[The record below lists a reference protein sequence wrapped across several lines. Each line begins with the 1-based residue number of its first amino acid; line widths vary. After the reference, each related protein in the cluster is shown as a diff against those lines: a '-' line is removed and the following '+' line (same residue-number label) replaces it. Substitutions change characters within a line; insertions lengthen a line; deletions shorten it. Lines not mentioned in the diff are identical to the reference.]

1 MRSKSTIV
9 LCIVLTL
16 EASLFAGNLQKVH
29 PLDSPLYR
37 NLATLYILQGKALPS
52 TSLPYNE
59 DEAKRLLERI
69 DRTKLA
75 SNAERVL
82 YEAILEEL
90 EPNRKQAGNLGY
102 DMDLTLTGEL
112 YAHTKT
118 SDFNTEQDWTY
129 GYGER
134 KSLGTLSFET
144 WPVDSFYSYFELS
157 LTNNFGKLDNTE
169 TPFPNVQPN
178 SLYGKSPLTTN
189 IIMVAPNELY
199 TIDLNFPYRA
209 FVSLGSEH
217 WSLQVG
223 RDKLSWGAGKSG
235 NLMVSN
241 TMPYQQFGRFT
252 TGFDRFKY
260 TLLSSFY
267 THPQIFAYQNT
278 DSTAPYYN
286 AGANAQDLLGDGIKM
301 FLAHR
306 VEFRFLQDKLGLA
319 ISESMMYQSA
329 SGSID
334 LRFLN
339 PVGFYHNQ
347 YIRGNSNSMLV
358 FEADYT
364 PVKALNLYAQLAI
377 DEIAFGE
384 DVPPMA
390 NSKPNA
396 FGYLAGVQGA
406 LGLGKG
412 VFTYSLEG
420 AYTDPFL
427 YMREQ
432 YNPATKQFGVGY
444 DVIVRVLSNSMENL
458 RYWQGYPYG
467 GDAIVAH
474 LNLGYERP
482 DKERYEASAL
492 FMVHGILDINS
503 TWTLYSGS
511 ESLVTTPTTV
521 NPFDT
526 SETGTVSYTLL
537 PTFLAEYS
545 LNKNLSGMVHI
556 ALPMIW
562 NKGNV
567 AKSLTYDIQLS
578 AGITYSF

>member
-1 MRSKSTIV
+1 MRSKSTILISTV
-9 LCIVLTL
+9 LISSTL
-16 EASLFAGNLQKVH
+16 LWAGNLQKVH

-59 DEAKRLLERI
+59 DEAKRLLDRI
-69 DRTKLA
+69 DKTNLT
-75 SNAERVL
+75 SEAEQAL
-82 YEAILEEL
+82 YEAIRKEL
-90 EPNRKQAGNLGY
+90 QPSRKQAGNLGY
-102 DMDLTLTGEL
+102 DISLDLTTEV
-112 YAHTKT
+112 YAHTNT
-118 SDFNTEQDWTY
+118 SDFTAEQDWTY

-134 KSLGTLSFET
+134 KSLGNLSFET

-157 LTNNFGKLDNTE
+157 LMNNFGVLDQFE
-169 TPFPNVQPN
+169 TSLPNEQPN
-178 SLYGKSPLTTN
+178 TLYGKSPLTTN
-189 IIMVAPNELY
+189 IIMVAPNRIEN
-199 TIDLNFPYRA
+199 IDLNFPYRA

-217 WSLQVG
+217 WNIQVG

-241 TMPYQQFGRFT
+241 NMPYQQFGRFT

-278 DSTAPYYN
+278 DSTDPYYN
-286 AGANAQDLLGDGIKM
+286 AGANAQDILADGIKM

-319 ISESMMYQSA
+319 VSESMMYQSA
-329 SGSID
+329 TGSID

-358 FEADYT
+358 LEADYT

-396 FGYLAGVQGA
+396 FGYLAGFQGA

-432 YNPATKQFGVGY
+432 YNKDTQQFGVGY
-444 DVIVRVLSNSMENL
+444 DVIVRVLSHSMENL

-467 GDAIVAH
+467 GDAIVAQMKT
-474 LNLGYERP
+474 GYERP
-482 DKERYEASAL
+482 GKARFEATTL

-503 TWTLYSGS
+503 FWTLYSGS
-511 ESLVTTPTTV
+511 ESLVTTPTTE

-526 SETGTVSYTLL
+526 DETGTVSYTLL

-556 ALPMIW
+556 ALPIIW

-567 AKSLTYDIQLS
+567 AKRLAYDIQLS

>member
-1 MRSKSTIV
+1 MRSKSTI
-9 LCIVLTL
+9 LISIVLISSTL
-16 EASLFAGNLQKVH
+16 LWAGNLQKVH

-59 DEAKRLLERI
+59 DEAKRLLDRI
-69 DRTKLA
+69 DKTNLT
-75 SNAERVL
+75 SEAEQAL
-82 YEAILEEL
+82 YEAIRKEL
-90 EPNRKQAGNLGY
+90 QPSRKQAGNLGY
-102 DMDLTLTGEL
+102 DISLDLTTEV
-112 YAHTKT
+112 YAHTNT
-118 SDFNTEQDWTY
+118 SDFTAEQDWTY

-134 KSLGTLSFET
+134 KSFGNLSFET

-157 LTNNFGKLDNTE
+157 LMNNFGVLDQFE
-169 TPFPNVQPN
+169 TRLPNEQPN
-178 SLYGKSPLTTN
+178 TMYGKSPLTTN
-189 IIMVAPNELY
+189 IIMVAPNRIEN
-199 TIDLNFPYRA
+199 IDLNFPYRA

-217 WSLQVG
+217 WNIQVG

-241 TMPYQQFGRFT
+241 NMPYQQFGRFT
-252 TGFDRFKY
+252 TRFDRFKY

-267 THPQIFAYQNT
+267 THPQVYTTNYT
-278 DSTAPYYN
+278 
-286 AGANAQDLLGDGIKM
+286 GANAQDILADGIKM

-319 ISESMMYQSA
+319 VSESMMYQSA
-329 SGSID
+329 TGSID

-384 DVPPMA
+384 DVPPAA

-396 FGYLAGVQGA
+396 FGYLAGLQGA
-406 LGLGKG
+406 LGIGEG

-432 YNPATKQFGVGY
+432 YNKDTQQFGVGY
-444 DVIVRVLSNSMENL
+444 DVIVRVLSHSMENL

-482 DKERYEASAL
+482 GKARFEATTL

-503 TWTLYSGS
+503 TWNLYSGS
-511 ESLVTTPTTV
+511 GSIVTTPTTE
-521 NPFDT
+521 NPFAPA
-526 SETGTVSYTLL
+526 ETGTVSYTLL

-556 ALPMIW
+556 AVPMIW
-562 NKGNV
+562 NKGNDPK
-567 AKSLTYDIQLS
+567 ALTYDVQLS
-578 AGITYSF
+578 VGATYSI

>member
-1 MRSKSTIV
+1 MRSKSTI
-9 LCIVLTL
+9 LISIVLISSTL
-16 EASLFAGNLQKVH
+16 LWAGNLQKVH

-59 DEAKRLLERI
+59 DEAKRLLDRI
-69 DRTKLA
+69 DKTNLTSEAELA
-75 SNAERVL
+75 L
-82 YEAILEEL
+82 YEAIRKEL
-90 EPNRKQAGNLGY
+90 QPSRKQAGNLGY
-102 DMDLTLTGEL
+102 DISLDLTTEV
-112 YAHTKT
+112 YAHTNT
-118 SDFNTEQDWTY
+118 SDFTAEQDWTY

-134 KSLGTLSFET
+134 KSFGNLSFET

-157 LTNNFGKLDNTE
+157 LMNNFGVVSQPGYDPTNPNT
-169 TPFPNVQPN
+169 QPN
-178 SLYGKSPLTTN
+178 TLYGKTPLTTN
-189 IIMVAPNELY
+189 IIMVAPNRIEN
-199 TIDLNFPYRA
+199 IDLNFPYRA

-217 WSLQVG
+217 WNIQVG

-241 TMPYQQFGRFT
+241 NMPYQQFGRFT

-267 THPQIFAYQNT
+267 THPQIY
-278 DSTAPYYN
+278 TASN

-319 ISESMMYQSA
+319 VSESMMYQSA
-329 SGSID
+329 TGSID

-384 DVPPMA
+384 DVPPAA

-406 LGLGKG
+406 LGIGEG

-420 AYTDPFL
+420 AYTDPFM

-432 YNPATKQFGVGY
+432 YNPTTQQFGVGY
-444 DVIVRVLSNSMENL
+444 DVIVRVLSHSMENL

-467 GDAIVAH
+467 GDAIVAQ
-474 LNLGYERP
+474 LNLGYEKPGKIRL
-482 DKERYEASAL
+482 EASTM

-503 TWTLYSGS
+503 TWTLYNGSGTI
-511 ESLVTTPTTV
+511 VTTPTTE
-521 NPFDT
+521 NPFDNT
-526 SETGTVSYTLL
+526 ETGSISYTLL
-537 PTFLAEYS
+537 PTFLAGYS
-545 LNKNLSGMVHI
+545 LNEKLSGMAHI
-556 ALPMIW
+556 AVPIIW
-562 NKGNV
+562 NKGNDPK
-567 AKSLTYDIQLS
+567 ALTYDVQLS
-578 AGITYSF
+578 LGVTYSI

>member
-1 MRSKSTIV
+1 MRSKSTILISTV
-9 LCIVLTL
+9 LISSTL
-16 EASLFAGNLQKVH
+16 LWAGNLQKVH

-59 DEAKRLLERI
+59 DEAKRLLDRI
-69 DRTKLA
+69 DKTNLT
-75 SNAERVL
+75 SEAEQAL
-82 YEAILEEL
+82 YEAIRKEL
-90 EPNRKQAGNLGY
+90 QPSRKQAGNLGY
-102 DMDLTLTGEL
+102 DISLDLTTEV
-112 YAHTKT
+112 YAHTNT
-118 SDFNTEQDWTY
+118 SDFTAEQDWTY

-134 KSLGTLSFET
+134 KSLGNLSFET

-157 LTNNFGKLDNTE
+157 LMNNFGVLDQFE
-169 TPFPNVQPN
+169 TSLPNEQPN
-178 SLYGKSPLTTN
+178 TLYGKSPLTTN
-189 IIMVAPNELY
+189 IIMVAPNRIEN
-199 TIDLNFPYRA
+199 IDLNFPYRA

-217 WSLQVG
+217 WNIQMG

-241 TMPYQQFGRFT
+241 NMPYQQFGRFT

-267 THPQIFAYQNT
+267 THPQIY
-278 DSTAPYYN
+278 TASYV
-286 AGANAQDLLGDGIKM
+286 GANAQDILADGIKM

-319 ISESMMYQSA
+319 VSESMMYQSA
-329 SGSID
+329 TGSID

-384 DVPPMA
+384 DVPPAA

-396 FGYLAGVQGA
+396 FGYLAGLQGA
-406 LGLGKG
+406 LGIGKG

-420 AYTDPFL
+420 AYTDPFM

-432 YNPATKQFGVGY
+432 YDSTTKQFGVGY
-444 DVIVRVLSNSMENL
+444 DVIVRVLSHSMENL

-482 DKERYEASAL
+482 GKARLEATTL

-503 TWTLYSGS
+503 TWNLYSGS
-511 ESLVTTPTTV
+511 GSIVTTPTTE
-521 NPFDT
+521 NPFAPA
-526 SETGTVSYTLL
+526 ETGTVSFTLL

-556 ALPMIW
+556 AVPMIW
-562 NKGNV
+562 NKGNDPK
-567 AKSLTYDIQLS
+567 ALTYDVQLS
-578 AGITYSF
+578 LGVTYSI

>member
-1 MRSKSTIV
+1 MRSKSTI
-9 LCIVLTL
+9 LICIVLISSTL
-16 EASLFAGNLQKVH
+16 LWAGNLQKVH

-59 DEAKRLLERI
+59 DEARRLLDRI
-69 DRTKLA
+69 EKTQLA
-75 SNAERVL
+75 SKAERTL
-82 YEAILEEL
+82 YEAIEQEL
-90 EPNRKQAGNLGY
+90 QPNRKSTEKFGYAINL
-102 DMDLTLTGEL
+102 DLTTEV
-112 YAHTKT
+112 YAHTNT
-118 SDFNTEQDWTY
+118 SDFTAEQDWTY

-134 KSLGTLSFET
+134 KSLGNLSFET

-157 LTNNFGKLDNTE
+157 LMNNFGVVSQPGYDPANPNT
-169 TPFPNVQPN
+169 QPN
-178 SLYGKSPLTTN
+178 TLYGKSPLTTN
-189 IIMVAPNELY
+189 IIMVAPNRIEN
-199 TIDLNFPYRA
+199 IDLNFPYRA

-217 WSLQVG
+217 WNIQVG

-241 TMPYQQFGRFT
+241 NMPYQQFGRFT

-267 THPQIFAYQNT
+267 THPRIFEYSPT
-278 DSTAPYYN
+278 DN
-286 AGANAQDLLGDGIKM
+286 AGANSQDLLADGIKM

-319 ISESMMYQSA
+319 VSESMMYQSA
-329 SGSID
+329 TGSID

-384 DVPPMA
+384 DVPPAA

-396 FGYLAGVQGA
+396 IGYLAGLQGA
-406 LGLGKG
+406 LGIGEG

-420 AYTDPFL
+420 AYTDPFM

-432 YNPATKQFGVGY
+432 YNPTTKQFGVGY
-444 DVIVRVLSNSMENL
+444 DVIVRVLSHSMENL

-474 LNLGYERP
+474 LKAGYERP
-482 DKERYEASAL
+482 GKARVEATTL

-503 TWTLYSGS
+503 IWTLYSGS
-511 ESLVTTPTTV
+511 GSIVTTPTTE
-521 NPFDT
+521 NPFDST
-526 SETGTVSYTLL
+526 ETGSISYTLL
-537 PTFLAEYS
+537 PTVLAEYS
-545 LNKNLSGMVHI
+545 VNKHLSGMVHV

-567 AKSLTYDIQLS
+567 ASDLTYDVQLS
-578 AGITYSF
+578 LGVTYSI

>member
-1 MRSKSTIV
+1 MRSKSTI
-9 LCIVLTL
+9 LISIVLL
-16 EASLFAGNLQKVH
+16 AGSLLWAGNLQKVH
-29 PLDSPLYR
+29 PLNSPLYR

-59 DEAKRLLERI
+59 DEARRLLERI
-69 DRTKLA
+69 DKEKLA
-75 SNAERVL
+75 SKAEQAL
-82 YEAILEEL
+82 YEAILKEL
-90 EPNRKQAGNLGY
+90 EPNRKQVGELGY
-102 DMDLTLTGEL
+102 AINLDLTVEL
-112 YAHTKT
+112 YTHANT
-118 SDFNTEQDWTY
+118 SDFTAEQDWTY

-134 KSLGTLSFET
+134 RKLGNLTFET
-144 WPVDSFYSYFELS
+144 WPVDLFYSYFELS
-157 LTNNFGKLDNTE
+157 LMNNFG
-169 TPFPNVQPN
+169 NVATQGSRQPN
-178 SLYGKSPLTTN
+178 EQPNTLYGKSPFTTN
-189 IIMVAPNELY
+189 IIMVAPNGIEN
-199 TIDLNFPYRA
+199 IDLNFPYRA

-217 WSLQVG
+217 WNVQVG

-235 NLMVSN
+235 KLMVSN
-241 TMPYQQFGRFT
+241 NLPYQQFGRFT
-252 TGFDRFKY
+252 TGFDQFKY

-267 THPQIFAYQNT
+267 THPQIY
-278 DSTAPYYN
+278 TATN
-286 AGANAQDLLGDGIKM
+286 IGANTQDMLGDGIKM

-319 ISESMMYQSA
+319 VSESMMYQSA
-329 SGSID
+329 TGSID

-364 PVKALNLYAQLAI
+364 PFKAVNLYAQLAV

-396 FGYLAGVQGA
+396 FGYMAGIQGA
-406 LGLGKG
+406 LGLGEG
-412 VFTYSLEG
+412 VFAYSLEG
-420 AYTDPFL
+420 AYTDPFM

-432 YNPATKQFGVGY
+432 YNPSTQQFGVGY
-444 DVIVRVLSNSMENL
+444 DVIVRVLSHSMENL

-467 GDAIVAH
+467 GDAIVAQ
-474 LNLGYERP
+474 LKTGYERP
-482 DKERYEASAL
+482 GKARLEASAL

-503 TWTLYSGS
+503 TWTLYQGSGNI
-511 ESLVTTPTTV
+511 VTTPTTE
-521 NPFDT
+521 NPFDST
-526 SETGTVSYTLL
+526 ESGAVSYTLL

-545 LNKNLSGMVHI
+545 LNEKLSGMAHI
-556 ALPMIW
+556 AVPMIW

-567 AKSLTYDIQLS
+567 AKALTYDVQLS
-578 AGITYSF
+578 VGVTYSI